1 METTLL
7 SRSANRASR
16 PKAAYANADAA
27 MRIGILAP
35 PWFAVPPR
43 RYGGIEAVVALLADG
58 LVASGHEV
66 TLFASGDS
74 STSAHLEAA
83 HALAPSSQLGRTLPE
98 LEHVATCIRRSREFD
113 VISDH
118 SGPLA
123 VALSGLVDTPFVHT
137 VHNALDEALARAYDA
152 ALALTPR
159 VQMISLSSQQR
170 RPRPA
175 YPWLANVPNAVD
187 LLRYPCRTQAN
198 GGYLLWIGRMCF
210 EKGPDRAIEVARQ
223 AGLPILLAGKMHTPD
238 ERAYFAARVAP
249 HLNRNVSF
257 VGEADKTTV
266 VSLLHGAIALLNPI
280 QWDEPFGLVM
290 IEAMACGVPVIA
302 TRRGAVPD
310 VVSDGV
316 TGHRRRRLS
325 SDGRG
330 DSRGFRDLTE
340 RLPAGG
346 RGSVLSRPT
355 HRPLHGRLPHCH
367 PDEVDLAPRA
377 TAARSVLR
385 FAGVERVVEKRA
397 DAAAMPQQTCA
408 YSPMEQRGDKQT
420 DSKNMPDHSPRVRD
434 PGSAT

>member
-7 SRSANRASR
+7 PRSVTRSSR
-16 PKAAYANADAA
+16 PKAASANGDAL
-27 MRIGILAP
+27 RIGVLAP

-83 HALAPSSQLGRTLPE
+83 HARALSSQLGRTLPE
-98 LEHVATCIRRSREFD
+98 LEHVAACIRRSREFD

-118 SGPLA
+118 SGALA

-152 ALALTPR
+152 ALALAPR
-159 VQMISLSSQQR
+159 AQMVSLSSQQR

-175 YPWLANVPNAVD
+175 YPWIANVPNAVD
-187 LLRYPCRTQAN
+187 LLRYPCRTRGN

-249 HLNRNVSF
+249 HLNRKVRF
-257 VGEADKTTV
+257 VGEVDKTTV

-280 QWDEPFGLVM
+280 EWDEPFGLVM

-316 TGHRRRRLS
+316 TGIIVDDYRAMAEAIPEASAIPPSVCRHAAEERFSADQLVERYADAFRTAIRRGRSRRARNS
-325 SDGRG
+325 SAG
-330 DSRGFRDLTE
+330 DVL
-340 RLPAGG
+340 
-346 RGSVLSRPT
+346 RGSPALS
-355 HRPLHGRLPHCH
+355 
-367 PDEVDLAPRA
+367 A
-377 TAARSVLR
+377 
-385 FAGVERVVEKRA
+385 
-397 DAAAMPQQTCA
+397 
-408 YSPMEQRGDKQT
+408 
-420 DSKNMPDHSPRVRD
+420 
-434 PGSAT
+434 